1 MGKGGAKLIAKMY
14 VNPNK
19 TIGMNRPFGSK
30 DSPCV
35 HCEDRKEGCH
45 SSCVKYVAF
54 SLAQDDQYD
63 ARAKNESKKMAAHSH
78 VQRAI
83 KKSKNDG
90 HRTGYAK
97 AKAGK
102 RR

>member
-1 MGKGGAKLIAKMY
+1 MSAKMY

-19 TIGMNRPFGSK
+19 TFGFNRPFGSK
-30 DSPCV
+30 ESPCA

-45 SSCVKYVAF
+45 SSCTKYIAF
-54 SLAQDDQYD
+54 SLAQDDKYD
-63 ARAKNESKKMAAHSH
+63 SRAEMSGKRMAAYSH
-78 VQRAI
+78 MQ
-83 KKSKNDG
+83 KSVKTSKHDG